1 MGVLLTTQLCAP
13 YLSPLPCPLLT
24 ELTYSAVHLLLE
36 WEDLCPQDLGWGR
49 GRSEMRRGL
58 GAGGRGNTLGR
69 QIPRTY
75 RPSFPRHP
83 QLWERDPYRG
93 ISQEPQLSLFSN
105 PYICQSLGTP
115 GAHPGDIHQPKA
127 RDHPLLSSWSW
138 VSQQSHGALRG
149 RGLQLAGPSNPRAD
163 REDRCGRQPIPE
175 RQQEG
180 QGKRG
185 KRKERRKSGL
195 RHSVGKGQQRAE
207 AASGIWMALSRMQG
221 LPETVRQLYFM
232 VPEGRSSQ
240 EGWRGRFKPRSLP
253 ERCLG
258 SFYSVPE

>member
-1 MGVLLTTQLCAP
+1 MGGLLTTQLCAP

-58 GAGGRGNTLGR
+58 GAGGRGNILGR

-93 ISQEPQLSLFSN
+93 VSQEPQLSLFSN

-195 RHSVGKGQQRAE
+195 RHSVGKGQQRVAGTAE
-207 AASGIWMALSRMQG
+207 SRRKGVGLSRTRTG
-221 LPETVRQLYFM
+221 DT
-232 VPEGRSSQ
+232 
-240 EGWRGRFKPRSLP
+240 
-253 ERCLG
+253 
-258 SFYSVPE
+258 